1 MPCVLVQAELVP
13 CTDVQAVPV
22 CDHSGSDCCLLCNS
36 ELHALCCLRQH
47 CVHLTKLWVWVQLHA
62 ELMPDGL
69 HPSAAGM
76 EQIFGRCLAPLVDE
90 LLQS

>member
-1 MPCVLVQAELVP
+1 MLCDNELYSALPAPNHILSTCPSCVWGAQ
-13 CTDVQAVPV
+13 
-22 CDHSGSDCCLLCNS
+22 
-36 ELHALCCLRQH
+36 LR
-47 CVHLTKLWVWVQLHA
+47 A